1 MARCRIT
8 CPSHKQVATN
18 GIEMHRSHDMM
29 RMDSIILS
37 IQLTIRRMLTQ
48 QGLPEI
54 NIICERM
61 SKAVHLTRYEDQVLL
76 LHVDAMHVAP
86 LQTSTHTCL
95 QVRMPMGI
103 SINVATYSAKLLMQ
117 VAYNPQ
123 ARSRCMHAH
132 DNTAPCR

>member
-1 MARCRIT
+1 MIAP
-8 CPSHKQVATN
+8 PSRKWFFWVLHNSYHHCSSLSHYHPQIATN

-61 SKAVHLTRYEDQVLL
+61 SKAVHLTRYEDQVRSG
-76 LHVDAMHVAP
+76 AVAVV
-86 LQTSTHTCL
+86 LQHL
-95 QVRMPMGI
+95 R
-103 SINVATYSAKLLMQ
+103 
-117 VAYNPQ
+117 
-123 ARSRCMHAH
+123 
-132 DNTAPCR
+132 